1 MITEYLRN
9 FDTAYVPRL
18 LRHTK
23 EKGLSGSAVH
33 WIGAF
38 QKKKNLFIKGFEV
51 EGFPVPNRSPTR
63 FASVTNIHPFYF
75 TAQNLL
81 HFCQKT
87 NGEDVNMLAYSRSI
101 EIDCQIFEQ
110 RGGVST
116 RGISFTKTEEVYLVF
131 NSRP

>member
-1 MITEYLRN
+1 MITQYLMN

-38 QKKKNLFIKGFEV
+38 QKNILFIKAFET

-63 FASVTNIHPFYF
+63 FNSITNILSILQPKIF
-75 TAQNLL
+75 TLL
-81 HFCQKT
+81 PE
-87 NGEDVNMLAYSRSI
+87 N
-101 EIDCQIFEQ
+101 
-110 RGGVST
+110 
-116 RGISFTKTEEVYLVF
+116 
-131 NSRP
+131 